1 MQPADA
7 AGTMDASER
16 GDPPGFV
23 RVLDDTTLAIPEGPG
38 RGNPLRCGRCRP
50 IEGVTTCSR

>member
-16 GDPPGFV
+16 GDSPGFV
-23 RVLDDTTLAIPEGPG
+23 RVLDDTTLVIPEGPG
-38 RGNPLRCGRCRP
+38 CGNTLRCGRCRP
-50 IEGVTTCSR
+50 SEGGTSCSR

>member
-16 GDPPGFV
+16 GDSPGFV
-23 RVLDDTTLAIPEGPG
+23 RVLDDTTLVIPEGPG
-38 RGNPLRCGRCRP
+38 CGNPVTLRQVP
-50 IEGVTTCSR
+50 PD